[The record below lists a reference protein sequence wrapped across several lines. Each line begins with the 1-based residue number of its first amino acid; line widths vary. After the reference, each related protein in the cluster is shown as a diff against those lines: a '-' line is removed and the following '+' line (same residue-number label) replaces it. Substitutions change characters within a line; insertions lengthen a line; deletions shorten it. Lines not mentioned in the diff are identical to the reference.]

1 MGKPVQKSWEGILCH
16 RNNKFIHIN
25 KADPV
30 RLFTKTAY
38 TVFIGGGLSVIRR
51 PGQEGYCS
59 GGYIWFKNISVIV
72 RRIVVIQ
79 IEMIYADQ
87 QMILKPFLQVGSL
100 IFENLADRNMIF
112 SLCITFRR
120 NETHIKL

>member
-1 MGKPVQKSWEGILCH
+1 MGKTVQKIREGILRH
-16 RNNKFIHIN
+16 RNDEFIHID

-38 TVFIGGGLSVIRR
+38 TVFVSGSLSVIRC
-51 PGQEGYCS
+51 PGQEGYSS
-59 GGYIWFKNISVIV
+59 GGDIWFKNIPVIV
-72 RRIVVIQ
+72 RRVVVIE

-100 IFENLADRNMIF
+100 ILENLADRNMILSF
-112 SLCITFRR
+112 CFTFRR
-120 NETHIKL
+120 NEAYIKL